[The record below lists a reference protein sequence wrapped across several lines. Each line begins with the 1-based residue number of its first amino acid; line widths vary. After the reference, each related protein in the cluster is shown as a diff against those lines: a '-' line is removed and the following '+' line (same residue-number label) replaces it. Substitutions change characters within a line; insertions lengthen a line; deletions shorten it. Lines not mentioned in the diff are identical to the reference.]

1 MGTSPN
7 KRNSPRIWVVSGG
20 KSSESQVSLSSARA
34 VNEALRESFAD
45 VTHAHLD
52 FAFKRSLTQLSRP
65 DVIFPVT
72 HGSLGEDGSFQ
83 GFLNVLGI
91 PYVGSGVEA
100 CALAMN
106 KILAKT
112 VFRAT
117 GGIPVAA
124 DIVCCRHDDPADIA
138 NRAMDAFGGIC
149 VTKPASQGS
158 ALGISFCETRS
169 QIVAGIAQALALS
182 HRALIEPLIVGREV
196 TVAVLADPEPRALPP
211 VEVVLSDGARFDFY
225 HRYTLGASSHLCP
238 APFPVEMLERLEQI
252 GVAAH
257 KALGCRHYSRTDM
270 LVKDNGE
277 IVVLE
282 LNTLPGMTNTS
293 LYPDAAR
300 AAGIPFDELVRRLVE
315 LALVREKDQ

>member
-1 MGTSPN
+1 MSSN
-7 KRNSPRIWVVSGG
+7 SDKRKGLRVWVVSGG
-20 KSSESQVSLSSARA
+20 NSSEAQVSFSSGKA
-34 VNEALRESFAD
+34 VEEALRKSFAD

-52 FAFKRSLTQLSRP
+52 FALKRSLTLLSRP
-65 DVIFPVT
+65 DVTFPVT

-83 GFLNVLGI
+83 GFLNILGI
-91 PYVGSGVEA
+91 PYVGSDVTA
-100 CALAMN
+100 CALAMD

-112 VFRAT
+112 MFRAAE
-117 GGIPVAA
+117 GIPVTA
-124 DIVCCRHDDPADIA
+124 DIVCCRHDDPADIT

-149 VTKPASQGS
+149 VIKPASQGS

-169 QIVAGIAQALALS
+169 QIIAGIAKALALS

-211 VEVVLSDGARFDFY
+211 VEVVLSEGARFDYY
-225 HRYTLGASSHLCP
+225 HRYTPGASSHLCP
-238 APFPVEMLERLEQI
+238 APFPAETLERLEQI

-270 LVKDNGE
+270 LVKDDGE
-277 IVVLE
+277 IFVLE
-282 LNTLPGMTNTS
+282 LNTLPGMTETS

-300 AAGIPFDELVRRLVE
+300 AAGIPFEDLVKVLVD
-315 LALVREKDQ
+315 LALVREHA